1 MIWIVT
7 LCKPSFFPTRLG
19 SFDNL
24 AEAVA
29 IARTHGATG
38 LPERDNHQGV
48 RFLLHDHEDDDNYA
62 VWIERV

>member
-1 MIWIVT
+1 MESGPLHDGT
-7 LCKPSFFPTRLG
+7 
-19 SFDNL
+19 FDDL

-38 LPERDNHQGV
+38 IPERDNHQGV
-48 RFLLHDHEDDDNYA
+48 RFPVLDHQDDDNYA